1 MAKSLDQL
9 LVQAEQIESNV
20 LPNSNTAGLVGDTI
34 KGVVE
39 HLQAREYGPVAGYV
53 HCESLED
60 LPTEDLTPTEKKCAY
75 IVDGHFYVFVG
86 EGGDTLDGRY
96 QDCGEL
102 RGATGGKGD
111 KGEKGDPGVLLDPE
125 AVELFDSI
133 DDIPSVQDPDNSIPT
148 AHVVDEL
155 LALQTEGDEKIQTA
169 LNGKSA
175 IVDIRSSRWFNKSGC
190 YSSSSAS
197 NYKTVTYD
205 VTHLLGSSV
214 TVHYTKK
221 NNTANYQLV
230 RHWQDIGSSAAA
242 DYTTENLLRIGS
254 NTSGTS
260 DNYNALN
267 VSLAPSSTGYAAM
280 AEHVSGGGR
289 IFLIVTL
296 YKTREPDD
304 FLMQEGIVQAIE
316 KKQDILEMDDTPEPG
331 STNPVTSDGVH
342 GALLPLR
349 TEIFG
354 VSALVE
360 KKEGRYLFYNGS
372 TKLGYYTNNSDYGTF
387 NCHIYDVTDIVGT
400 TVMLYYSKRVNTKT
414 YMLVDDYTAIT
425 TSSTNIHS
433 HILAMGTTVSSN
445 VAAASANIFSLNVP
459 LNAAAVMAQ
468 AAVGRVYLI
477 VNLRQDYEQKN
488 VFLTEGLKDRI
499 GTLEGTRP
507 IWLEDEKKRIIELVR
522 QKMEHEIVVFGF
534 NTDQHIRMSSR
545 EIYTLP
551 VLRGL
556 NAMRD
561 MAEEIPF
568 SLICLGGDA
577 PGYGTDDQSQEAVT
591 QEVLEVIRAT
601 DTDRCPVVYIAG
613 NHDGFQNAGTEISDG
628 RTLFNAATKRN
639 AVRRQLDGF
648 HPRST
653 NAWFDD
659 AANKVRFIFV
669 DPWSRCTGPG
679 SSTGMRHAAATA
691 ILTEALADSK
701 LENSEWMVLIFC
713 HNVLAD
719 GVDGNNYAPASA
731 GSVNHWADEVM
742 PRVNQ
747 GVRVVACFNGHAH
760 NAGQGVKD
768 GTLFI
773 RSHTSNKS
781 DISQS
786 WDGITYEHVAKTAT
800 ETSQDVFVLDKTE
813 GKIYA
818 YQFGAGMDRVFVY
831 GDGNPRIALCHLS
844 GIVTVDGQPASGT
857 LTATHHNTAY
867 SCVLGADG
875 SYDFPHLC
883 PECEW
888 GLSLD
893 TYGGDIEPYAAE
905 EGSFTHNIVL

>member
-1 MAKSLDQL
+1 MNIDYTTIENLIAQIDAATEANTVSNQMVARVLGYLHHRNILESIKVLDSIS
-9 LVQAEQIESNV
+9 E
-20 LPNSNTAGLVGDTI
+20 LPEYPGD
-34 KGVVE
+34 K
-39 HLQAREYGPVAGYV
+39 LA
-53 HCESLED
+53 
-60 LPTEDLTPTEKKCAY
+60 AY
-75 IVDGHFYVFVG
+75 IVDDHLYVFVA

-102 RGATGGKGD
+102 RGPKGD
-111 KGEKGDPGVLLDPE
+111 KGEDGSPGVVLDPD

-133 DDIPSVQDPDNSIPT
+133 DDIPSVQDPEKAVPT
-148 AHVVDEL
+148 ALVAQELARRQQDGDDE
-155 LALQTEGDEKIQTA
+155 IMTA
-169 LNGKSA
+169 LNGKSS
-175 IVDIRSSRWFNKSGC
+175 IVDIRQSRWYHKGGY
-190 YSSSSAS
+190 YSSSSAT
-197 NYKTVTYD
+197 NYKVVVYD

-214 TVHYTKK
+214 TVHHTKK
-221 NNTANYQLV
+221 NNVHYYDLV
-230 RHWQDIGSSAAA
+230 RHWEDIGSSAAA
-242 DYTTENLLRIGS
+242 DYATENLLRAGS
-254 NTSGTS
+254 NASGTS
-260 DNYNALN
+260 DNYNVVT
-267 VSLAPSSTGYAAM
+267 VSLTPSSTGYEAM
-280 AEHVSGGGR
+280 AEHVAGGGR

-304 FLMQEGIVQAIE
+304 FLME
-316 KKQDILEMDDTPEPG
+316 KGLEQRMEDKQDSLTFDDEPTED
-331 STNPVTSDGVH
+331 STNPVTSGGVH
-342 GALLPLR
+342 SALSPMR
-349 TEIFG
+349 TVIYGE
-354 VSALVE
+354 SALVE
-360 KKEGRYLFYNGS
+360 EKAGRYLFYNAS
-372 TKLGYYTNNSDYGTF
+372 TKLGYYTNNADYGTF
-387 NCHIYDVTDIVGT
+387 NCCVFDVTDIVGQT
-400 TVMLYYSKRVNTKT
+400 LYLSYSKRVNTKT
-414 YMLVDDYTAIT
+414 YMIVDDYTAIT
-425 TSSTNIHS
+425 NSSADIS
-433 HILAMGTTVSSN
+433 QHILAMGATVSTN
-445 VAAASANIFSLNVP
+445 VSASAANEFAVTIP
-459 LNAAAVMAQ
+459 LTAAAVREQ
-468 AAVGRVYLI
+468 ALTGRVYLI
-477 VNLRQDYEQKN
+477 VNLRQDYEQ
-488 VFLTEGLKDRI
+488 VDVYTTQGVIDRLTAIEGDK
-499 GTLEGTRP
+499 P
-507 IWLEDEKKRIIELVR
+507 VWLVAERQRIIDKIKER
-522 QKMEHEIVVFGF
+522 MDHEIVVFGF

-545 EIYTLP
+545 ASYTDP
-551 VLRGL
+551 VIRGL

-591 QEVLEVIRAT
+591 QEVLEVIQAV
-601 DTDRCPVVYIAG
+601 DTDKCPVVYITG
-613 NHDGFQNAGTEISDG
+613 NHDGFQNAGSELSDG

-639 AVRRQLDGF
+639 VVRRQLGGY
-648 HPRST
+648 HLRST

-659 AANKVRFIFV
+659 EAGKVRFVFV

-800 ETSQDVFVLDKTE
+800 ETSQDVFVLDKTD

>member
-1 MAKSLDQL
+1 MNIDYTTIENLIAQIDAATEANTVSNQMVARVLGYLHHRNILESIKVLDSISELPETPKDKMA
-9 LVQAEQIESNV
+9 
-20 LPNSNTAGLVGDTI
+20 
-34 KGVVE
+34 
-39 HLQAREYGPVAGYV
+39 
-53 HCESLED
+53 
-60 LPTEDLTPTEKKCAY
+60 AY
-75 IVDGHFYVFVG
+75 IVDGHLYVFVG

-102 RGATGGKGD
+102 RGPKGD
-111 KGEKGDPGVLLDPE
+111 KGDKGDDAVVLDGVNVHDTTDISS
-125 AVELFDSI
+125 FD
-133 DDIPSVQDPDNSIPT
+133 D
-148 AHVVDEL
+148 VVNP
-155 LALQTEGDEKIQTA
+155 A
-169 LNGKSA
+169 
-175 IVDIRSSRWFNKSGC
+175 
-190 YSSSSAS
+190 
-197 NYKTVTYD
+197 KTVT
-205 VTHLLGSSV
+205 SV
-214 TVHYTKK
+214 TTAKAMVGKQESDDLEIQK
-221 NNTANYQLV
+221 NIFTH
-230 RHWQDIGSSAAA
+230 R
-242 DYTTENLLRIGS
+242 
-254 NTSGTS
+254 SGTS
-260 DNYNALN
+260 NPELGLTNVRLDSSGKHNNINSSGQIISSKASGYSNFRLYQIGVFRKGDIYHRHAVNASSSGSGNARRLCYGWTDVDPSSLEDVDGLQLYDVYDKNN
-267 VSLAPSSTGYAAM
+267 VSEHDITMRCPYETGYLVMFYYSHSTYAWTSTMDLWAND
-280 AEHVSGGGR
+280 
-289 IFLIVTL
+289 L
-296 YKTREPDD
+296 KD
-304 FLMQEGIVQAIE
+304 
-316 KKQDILEMDDTPEPG
+316 KQDALVFDDTPTKD
-331 STNPVTSDGVH
+331 SANPVTSGGVH
-342 GALLPLR
+342 SALSLLSVDIHG
-349 TEIFG
+349 E
-354 VSALVE
+354 SALVE
-360 KKEGRYLFYNGS
+360 EKEGHYLFYNAS
-372 TKLGYYTNNSDYGTF
+372 TKMGRYTNNADYGTF
-387 NCHIYDVTDIVGT
+387 NSCVFDVTTLVGQT
-400 TVMLYYSKRVNTKT
+400 LYLSYSKRVNTKT
-414 YMLVDDYTAIT
+414 YMIVDDYTAIT
-425 TSSTNIHS
+425 NSSADIS
-433 HILAMGTTVSSN
+433 QHILAMGATVSTN
-445 VAAASANIFSLNVP
+445 VSASAANEFAVTIP
-459 LNAAAVMAQ
+459 LTAAAVREQ
-468 AAVGRVYLI
+468 ALTGRVYLI
-477 VNLRQDYEQKN
+477 VNLRQDYEQAPVYATKGIIDR
-488 VFLTEGLKDRI
+488 LAAIEGDQP
-499 GTLEGTRP
+499 T
-507 IWLEDEKKRIIELVR
+507 WLADEKKRIIDKITE
-522 QKMEHEIVVFGF
+522 KMEHEIVVFGF

-561 MAEEIPF
+561 MAEDIPF

-577 PGYGTDDQSQEAVT
+577 PGYGTEDQSQEAVT